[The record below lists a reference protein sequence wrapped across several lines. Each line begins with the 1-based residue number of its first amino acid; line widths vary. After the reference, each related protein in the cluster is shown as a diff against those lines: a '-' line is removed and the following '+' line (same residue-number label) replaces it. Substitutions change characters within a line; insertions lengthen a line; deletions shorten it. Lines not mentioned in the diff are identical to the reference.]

1 MYIYTIKFI
10 TPIYKHGK
18 FIKNDIDIKRIKIN
32 KSYADETKALAK
44 SRGFILTNTH
54 GQARGFSPRIY
65 NGVRRSITP
74 YKKYWYIKHLTNKL
88 GALTLFIKLWTFYV
102 LCMRDLWTSLCAISL
117 KVFNICGKNCTD
129 LRTNKMH
136 KKC

>member
-10 TPIYKHGK
+10 TPIYKHDK

-32 KSYADETKALAK
+32 KIYADETKALAK
-44 SRGFILTNTH
+44 SRGFIITH
-54 GQARGFSPRIY
+54 DANRFNAHTKDNSVRI
-65 NGVRRSITP
+65 SITP
-74 YKKYWYIKHLTNKL
+74 YKKYWYVKHLTNKL

-117 KVFNICGKNCTD
+117 KVFNICEKNCTD
-129 LRTNKMH
+129 WRTDKMH